1 MKRALFTPVFILLIS
16 LIVDKSFAQAV
27 DETNFATRLLSITK
41 LNIHG
46 ARSYFSTDAYSY
58 GGNSTGT
65 LNEGAIIDLYKYN
78 VNNQNSTYLY
88 QIVADSV
95 CASGY
100 ITDKESEFQQIKNS
114 FINMGFGQVDT
125 LIAGTEKT
133 ILMKGY
139 LKLAIQTKQ
148 SNDNTYYIIMLT
160 DIDKVAR
167 LIKLPMKQ

>member
-1 MKRALFTPVFILLIS
+1 MKKVLFSTSIILFFL
-16 LIVDKSFAQAV
+16 LMGNKNFAQAV

-95 CASGY
+95 CTSGY
-100 ITDKESEFQQIKNS
+100 ITDKESECQQIKNN
-114 FINMGFGQVDT
+114 FISLGFAQVDT
-125 LIAGTEKT
+125 LIAGSEKT
-133 ILMKGY
+133 ILLKGD
-139 LKLAIQTKQ
+139 LKLSIQIKQ
-148 SNDNTYYIIMLT
+148 SNGITYYIIMLT